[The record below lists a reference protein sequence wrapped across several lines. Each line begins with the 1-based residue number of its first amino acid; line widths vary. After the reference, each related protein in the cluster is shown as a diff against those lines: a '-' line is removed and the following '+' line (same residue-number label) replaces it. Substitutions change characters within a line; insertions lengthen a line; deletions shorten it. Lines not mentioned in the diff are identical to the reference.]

1 MSTTRAPRI
10 RKLDRAEIDAILAR
24 NHVGRL
30 AYAWKN
36 HVDIEPLHYV
46 YDQGWIYGRT
56 SAGTKLEA
64 TGETWA
70 PVAFEVDEV
79 EAIFSWRS
87 VVVHGGFYVLDEKG
101 AEWEQAEWRRGVELL
116 RRLIPEALTDD
127 DPVAFRT
134 VIFRIAVQEA
144 SGREATPG
152 DGDPPA

>member
-1 MSTTRAPRI
+1 MSTTPAPRI
-10 RKLDRAEIDAILAR
+10 RSLDRAEIDQILAR
-24 NHVGRL
+24 NYVGRL

-46 YDQGWIYGRT
+46 YDSGWIYGRT

-79 EAIFSWRS
+79 EGIFQWRS
-87 VVVHGGFYVLDEKG
+87 VVIHGGFYVLDEAG

-116 RRLIPEALTDD
+116 RRLIPETLSEN

-152 DGDPPA
+152 DAPPT

>member
-1 MSTTRAPRI
+1 
-10 RKLDRAEIDAILAR
+10 
-24 NHVGRL
+24 VGRL

-46 YDQGWIYGRT
+46 YDAGWIYGRT

-64 TGETWA
+64 AGEKWA

-87 VVVHGGFYVLDEKG
+87 VVIHGGFYVLPADG
-101 AEWEQAEWRRGVELL
+101 AEWEQAEWRRGVELV
-116 RRLIPEALTDD
+116 RQLIPETFTDN
-127 DPVAFRT
+127 DPVAHRT
-134 VIFRIAVQEA
+134 TIFRIAVQEA

-152 DGDPPA
+152 DAGPPA

>member
-1 MSTTRAPRI
+1 MSSTRAPRI
-10 RKLDRAEIDAILAR
+10 RTLDRAEIDAILAR

-46 YDQGWIYGRT
+46 YDGGWIYGRT
-56 SAGTKLEA
+56 SAGAKLEA

-87 VVVHGGFYVLDEKG
+87 VVIHGGFYVLPADG
-101 AEWEQAEWRRGVELL
+101 AEWEQAEWRRGVELV
-116 RRLIPEALTDD
+116 RQLIPETFTDG
-127 DPVAFRT
+127 DPVAHRT
-134 VIFRIAVQEA
+134 TIFRIAVQEA

-152 DGDPPA
+152 GAGPPA